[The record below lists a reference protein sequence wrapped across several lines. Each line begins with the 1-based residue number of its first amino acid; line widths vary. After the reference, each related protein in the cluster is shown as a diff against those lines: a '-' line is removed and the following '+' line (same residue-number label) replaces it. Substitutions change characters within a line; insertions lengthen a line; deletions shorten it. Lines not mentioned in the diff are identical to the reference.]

1 MRTMVDGSAVSGYA
15 EWWGYQESEPWDEEE
30 AIRLI
35 QEACAEVT
43 MYEEGGARMANREE
57 YHARIEVA
65 HEARNMEAYREAIN
79 GYTTAAREAHRLKA
93 QQESRRKDT

>member
-1 MRTMVDGSAVSGYA
+1 MNGSA
-15 EWWGYQESEPWDEEE
+15 EWWGDQESEPWDEEE
-30 AIRLI
+30 AIRLL
-35 QEACAEVT
+35 QKACAEVA

-57 YHARIEVA
+57 YHARIEGA

-79 GYTTAAREAHRLKA
+79 GYVEAANAARRQQA